1 MIILNVYHVDPV
13 PPVPRWLKWITG
25 TQKSVAPE
33 NDNEGGINSVPS
45 LRRYTKTEPKLSTEC
60 SDANSRQNDNNAILE
75 LLENLA
81 KATKYGYGSES
92 EESLRAEWQLAAK
105 KLDRFFFV
113 LFLIINL
120 ILALLFLIIMYNT
133 DDV

>member
-25 TQKSVAPE
+25 TQNTVAPE
-33 NDNEGGINSVPS
+33 YDNDGEMNSVPS
-45 LRRYTKTEPKLSTEC
+45 LRRDTKTDSKFSTE
-60 SDANSRQNDNNAILE
+60 SYDINSRQNGNNSILE
-75 LLENLA
+75 MLEKLA
-81 KATKYGYGSES
+81 KKCGYGSES
-92 EESLRAEWQLAAK
+92 EESLGAEWQLAAK

-120 ILALLFLIIMYNT
+120 ILTLSFIITMYSRN
-133 DDV
+133 DA